1 MLFCK
6 IAETLAMRSKA
17 DDDKPKPNWFK
28 GVKLDKKDGF
38 TKLFVTRNDMAS
50 RLDGNE
56 ALMWKR
62 EIDGWLSAHGLHDT
76 FTSLAYNIRLS
87 VDRQASIRGA

>member
-1 MLFCK
+1 
-6 IAETLAMRSKA
+6 
-17 DDDKPKPNWFK
+17 
-28 GVKLDKKDGF
+28 
-38 TKLFVTRNDMAS
+38 MAS

-56 ALMWKR
+56 TLMWKR

-87 VDRQASIRGA
+87 EDRQASIGGA